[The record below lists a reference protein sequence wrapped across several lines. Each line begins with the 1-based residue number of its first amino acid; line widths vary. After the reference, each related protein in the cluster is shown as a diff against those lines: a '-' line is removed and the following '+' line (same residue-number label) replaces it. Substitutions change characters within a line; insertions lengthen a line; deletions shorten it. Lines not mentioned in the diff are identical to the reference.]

1 MAKNTEGQQT
11 LSFEAA
17 LKRLEEI
24 VERMEAGEVDLDT
37 MIALFEEGQRLVKQ
51 CNSTLNDVEKRIE
64 KIMDDGKGGVS
75 VEPLD
80 LDAE

>member
-1 MAKNTEGQQT
+1 MAKKAEENLLG
-11 LSFEAA
+11 FEAA

-24 VERMEAGEVDLDT
+24 VASMESGEVDLDT